1 MIRLLFELGA
11 QWGWVGLDLM
21 ILGIFSNLN
30 DFLVTSSP
38 KEAHLFSPPPTRHR
52 VTTTLLPQ
60 KIHQQCFYNQE
71 SWIPRPVGCGVITQT
86 PTSPRPQLTTPPLPS
101 GHPGLPLS
109 SSVCPALISWGA
121 ICAIVWEHNHP
132 IGYHDRKET
141 LWGSNQNP
149 RAPTAGRNRPPHTV
163 QPRATAAWCTAPRAI
178 GTTALIAGGHRDD
191 GSEMPFCQRAL
202 AQVGKARIPALLQNP
217 GTSFKSW
224 ELLPCT
230 ELPSLLCT
238 AERTA
243 LSCAKTCNTERSDT
257 AARSAS
263 PGH

>member
-1 MIRLLFELGA
+1 M
-11 QWGWVGLDLM
+11 GWVGLDDHGYL
-21 ILGIFSNLN
+21 LQPERFSGH
-30 DFLVTSSP
+30 FLPKRSPSLLSSTHPTPRYHHTSTT
-38 KEAHLFSPPPTRHR
+38 KDPPTM
-52 VTTTLLPQ
+52 LLQ
-60 KIHQQCFYNQE
+60 
-71 SWIPRPVGCGVITQT
+71 PRKLDSSAGGLRCHHTDPNITQT
-86 PTSPRPQLTTPPLPS
+86 QLTTPPLPS